1 MAPTPSRRLTP
12 EALTHLEAIYREYAA
27 FVSRNA
33 ARLGVAESARDDVVH
48 DVFMIVAQRLHEFEG
63 RSEIR
68 TWIFGILCN
77 VVRGHRRSAVRRDR
91 RHDAFSHTRPEDVS
105 VAHDGTVA
113 DRLLLTE
120 LLDELDDDRRA
131 VFVSAE
137 LEELTAPE
145 IAEAL
150 AINVNTV
157 YSRLRRAKD
166 DLKQALARRLA
177 SPERSAGSNQ

>member
-1 MAPTPSRRLTP
+1 MAPNPARRLTP
-12 EALTHLEAIYREYAA
+12 DELARLEVIYREHAG
-27 FVSRNA
+27 FVARNT
-33 ARLGVAESARDDVVH
+33 ARFGIAESSRDDVVH

-63 RSEIR
+63 RSDIR
-68 TWIFGILCN
+68 TWIFGILFN

-91 RHDAFSHTRPEDVS
+91 RHDAFSHTQPDDVS
-105 VAHDGTVA
+105 VAHDGAVA
-113 DRLLLTE
+113 DRLLLAE

-166 DLKQALARRLA
+166 DLRQALARRLA
-177 SPERSAGSNQ
+177 SRERSGGSNT